1 MPPSPLRAKLAASTF
16 PSPARSSGKPRLER
30 GQPRGPDHQ
39 QARAPRPGERQVRQ
53 PGERDRCADRGRKR
67 RQPRLRNLHH
77 GPDDARR
84 GDGRHRD
91 HPRPGLVRRRGAREA
106 RRTRDGAVRG
116 RIMPRKVTAFS
127 NTTVKRL
134 RSLRDKKARR
144 AEGLFL
150 AEGLR
155 ILTEARDSGRLP
167 EIVAFSA
174 EGAKHPLAAQIIAA
188 TEAAGGDAIETSADI
203 LAKMSGKDNPQMLL
217 GAYRQPDTSLELIER
232 SNAPLWIVAQA
243 LRDPGNIGTI
253 LRTGDAVGAG
263 GLILIDDSAD
273 PFSVEAVRASMG
285 AVFTQDVASARWPEF
300 VAWLRSGDGQLV
312 GTSLKATQDYL
323 EAEYRE
329 PCFLLIGNEQQG
341 LPADY
346 EAECDLLVKIPMA
359 GRADSLNAAMAT
371 AVMAFSIK
379 SSWR

>member
-1 MPPSPLRAKLAASTF
+1 
-16 PSPARSSGKPRLER
+16 
-30 GQPRGPDHQ
+30 
-39 QARAPRPGERQVRQ
+39 
-53 PGERDRCADRGRKR
+53 
-67 RQPRLRNLHH
+67 
-77 GPDDARR
+77 
-84 GDGRHRD
+84 
-91 HPRPGLVRRRGAREA
+91 
-106 RRTRDGAVRG
+106 
-116 RIMPRKVTAFS
+116 MPREVTAFS
-127 NTTVKRL
+127 NSTVKLL

-155 ILTEARDSGRLP
+155 ILTEARDSGQLP
-167 EIVAFSA
+167 EIVAFSS
-174 EGAKHPLAAQIIAA
+174 EGARHPLAAEIIAA
-188 TEAAGGDAIETSADI
+188 TEAAGGDAIETTPDI
-203 LAKMSGKDNPQMLL
+203 LTKMSGKDNPQMLL
-217 GAYRQPDTSLELIER
+217 GAYRQPETLLERLDR
-232 SNAPLWIVAQA
+232 AASPLWIVAQS

-263 GLILIDDSAD
+263 GLIMIDDCAD

-285 AVFTQDVASARWPEF
+285 ALFTQQVATARWPEF
-300 VAWLRSGDGQLV
+300 ISWLRGGEGQLV

-323 EAEYRE
+323 EAGYRQ

-371 AVMAFSIK
+371 AVMAFAIK
-379 SSWR
+379 ATWR